1 MKVLGAAHSR
11 RDHHVVA
18 RLVPEVVVELHAAEV
33 VLPAPDDLEVLVQVQ
48 EAAGCVPA
56 RIAEHRDDDVGAEAV
71 HRVRRR
77 QVGLGLDLGAL
88 DHLVQARRLLVDAA
102 VDDVQ
107 VRRADTGND
116 QVAPLLGR
124 IVMARRAGV
133 PAHVMQLVADAR
145 HFQPADDLAVGG
157 TLGVCVDRRQVVRLL
172 DAGAD
177 VEGDGVEDLFA
188 RRLHRLGRRGI
199 ARAAAMRRTVL
210 SHLGSARFARS
221 ARCASRSVQ
230 LILPASLS
238 G

>member
-1 MKVLGAAHSR
+1 MSKFSSSCRKPPGAFA
-11 RDHHVVA
+11 A
-18 RLVPEVVVELHAAEV
+18 RV
-33 VLPAPDDLEVLVQVQ
+33 
-48 EAAGCVPA
+48 
-56 RIAEHRDDDVGAEAV
+56 AEHRDDDVGAEAV
-71 HRVRRR
+71 HGVRRR

-88 DHLVQARRLLVDAA
+88 DHLVQARRLRVDAA

-107 VRRADTGND
+107 VRRADTGHD

-133 PAHVMQLVADAR
+133 PADVMQLVADAR
-145 HFQPADDLAVGG
+145 HLQPADDLAVGG
-157 TLGVCVDRRQVVRLL
+157 AVRVRVDGRQVVRLL

-199 ARAAAMRRTVL
+199 ARAAAMRCTVL

-230 LILPASLS
+230 LDPLGELTSSGPSAREASESILEAVGRRVPWRERV
-238 G
+238 